1 MTHRP
6 GHEDASTTGGSGVD
20 PGFKGVNPPT
30 DVASGYSGSSGADA
44 KSMGVWYLRPKPL
57 PVYVPSTTND
67 TQMAAYDQKA
77 NWAYYTPSQL
87 QGAYQTLD
95 DNPGAPFGTAVFE
108 AIAKA
113 GSKRKTGSGL
123 FGDLIKEAE
132 RQNADGDNKVSV
144 FSLAYDL
151 AKRRGLVDEN
161 GQWVGGSLNGS
172 GSGRG
177 SGRSAAANLP
187 VVRRFGED
195 QIVMMA
201 NDTAMQLVGRELN
214 KRELRAIIKD
224 VRLLESENPETARV
238 VGGVLEQSGG
248 VSAALLQDVIQ
259 ERAGQ
264 IATKGLDAAGPLNA
278 DAAKQADALRQWAK
292 ANGIGL
298 SDSAISNYTRK
309 VLLGETTLDDV
320 KGDLRRTYLAGMYP
334 AWSDKIAAGEDPSDF
349 LSPYV
354 SAAQTFLERK
364 DIGMDDPLVQR
375 MTQYT
380 DQSGKPAVMPLWQAA
395 QVARKDDRWQ
405 YTNNA
410 QAEYGKAAE
419 SILKMFGFR

>member
-1 MTHRP
+1 MTEGP
-6 GHEDASTTGGSGVD
+6 VEPSQTGGSGGKD
-20 PGFKGVNPPT
+20 IGFKPVVPPGDTAT
-30 DVASGYSGSSGADA
+30 DGYGAAGTDA
-44 KSMGVWYLRPKPL
+44 KSRGVWYLRPKPL
-57 PVYVPSTTND
+57 PIYVPSSATD
-67 TQMAAYDQKA
+67 SQIAQYEQKA
-77 NWAYYTPSQL
+77 NWTYYTPSQL
-87 QGAYQTLD
+87 QGAYLTLD
-95 DNPGAPFGTAVFE
+95 DNPSAPFGTAVFE

-123 FGDLIKEAE
+123 FGDLLKEAE
-132 RQNADGDNKVSV
+132 RRNADGDNKVSV

-151 AKRRGLVDEN
+151 ARKRNLINDQ
-161 GQWVGGSLNGS
+161 GQWVGGPLGNAGSGS

-177 SGRSAAANLP
+177 GSTANLP
-187 VVRRFGED
+187 VVDRIGED
-195 QIVMMA
+195 QIAMMA

-214 KRELRAIIKD
+214 KRELRAIVKD
-224 VRLLESENPETARV
+224 IRQLESDNPAVTRV
-238 VGGVLEQSGG
+238 VGGRVERSGG
-248 VSAALLQDVIQ
+248 LSAALLQDVIQ

-278 DAAKQADALRQWAK
+278 DAAKNADELRQWAK
-292 ANGIGL
+292 ANGLGL

-320 KGDLRRTYLAGMYP
+320 KGDLRRTYLAGLYP
-334 AWSDKIAAGEDPSDF
+334 AWGDKIAAGEDPSDF

-354 SAAQTFLERK
+354 TAAQKFLERD

-380 DQSGKPAVMPLWQAA
+380 DQSGKPAVMPLWQAS
-395 QVARKDDRWQ
+395 QLARKDDRWQ

-410 QAEYGKAAE
+410 QAEYSKAAE